1 MFILENPYV
10 SDLLRN
16 TIEKKN
22 YDVVLNDISSEL
34 GFSED
39 VILKNNQ
46 ESIMNYRDKKLL
58 YTNSENSIEWIV
70 ENLTSSKIV
79 EYIDI
84 FKNKYRFRELIRSIY
99 PDFQFME
106 INIDDID
113 SMDISQFKK
122 PFILK
127 PKYGFLSIGVYTITN
142 ENDWHEAVKEIKE
155 NTESHGNLFPK
166 EVISPKNYIIEEF
179 IQGTEYAVDAYYDKE
194 GKPVVINILEHKFSS
209 SEDVSDRLYITSK
222 KIIEENLQRITAF
235 LQKLGDIL
243 HIKSFPLHVEVR
255 IDNHQLVPIEIN
267 PMRFAGWC
275 TTDIVY
281 YAYGINPYEYFI
293 EQKKPVWK
301 NILADKEGK
310 IYSVIILDK
319 PKDMNAHNIK
329 HFDYDSLISK
339 FNHVIECRKTDI
351 SKYPIFGMLFTETP
365 EDNDNELD
373 EILTN
378 NLKKFISI

>member
-10 SDLLRN
+10 SELLKN

-39 VILKNNQ
+39 VFLRNDE
-46 ESIMNYRDKKLL
+46 ESINNYCDKKVL

-70 ENLTSSKIV
+70 ENLSTSEIV
-79 EYIDI
+79 KHIDI
-84 FKNKYRFRELIRSIY
+84 FKNKFRFRELIQSIY
-99 PDFQFME
+99 PDFQFRE
-106 INIDDID
+106 ISLDELDTI
-113 SMDISQFKK
+113 DISKYKK
-122 PFILK
+122 PFIIK
-127 PKYGFLSIGVYTITN
+127 PKYGFLSIGVYTIYN
-142 ENDWHEAVKEIKE
+142 NDNWLEAVKEIKE
-155 NTESHGNLFPK
+155 NTESHGSLFPK
-166 EVISPKNYIIEEF
+166 EVISPNNYIIEEF

-194 GKPVVINILEHKFSS
+194 GEPVVINILEHKFSS
-209 SEDVSDRLYITSK
+209 SDDVSDRLYITSK
-222 KIIEENLQRITAF
+222 KIIEENIQDITAF
-235 LQKLGDIL
+235 LKKIGDIL
-243 HIKSFPLHVEVR
+243 NIKSFPLHVEVR
-255 IDNHQLVPIEIN
+255 IHNNQLIPIEIN

-301 NILADKEGK
+301 NILKDKEGK

-319 PKDMNAHNIK
+319 PKDINTNDIK
-329 HFDYDSLISK
+329 RFDYDSVISR
-339 FNHVIECRKTDI
+339 FNNVMECRKTDI
-351 SKYPIFGMLFTETP
+351 KKYPIFGMLFTETP
-365 EDNDNELD
+365 DDNDNELE

-378 NLKKFISI
+378 NLKEFISI

>member
-39 VILKNNQ
+39 IVLRNDE
-46 ESIMNYRDKKLL
+46 ESIINYCDKKLL

-84 FKNKYRFRELIRSIY
+84 FKNKYRFRELIGSIY

-106 INIDDID
+106 INIDAID
-113 SMDISQFKK
+113 SIDISPLKK

-166 EVISPKNYIIEEF
+166 EVISPKNFIIEEF
-179 IQGTEYAVDAYYDKE
+179 IQGTEYAVDAYYDNE

-255 IDNHQLVPIEIN
+255 IHNNQLVPIEIN

-293 EQKKPVWK
+293 EQKKPIWK

-319 PKDMNAHNIK
+319 PKDINTSKIQ
-329 HFDYDSLISK
+329 HFDYDSLISR
-339 FNHVIECRKTDI
+339 FNHVIEYRKTDI

-365 EDNDNELD
+365 EDKDNELK

-378 NLKKFISI
+378 NLKEFIKI

>member
-39 VILKNNQ
+39 VVLRNDE
-46 ESIMNYRDKKLL
+46 ESIINYRDKKLL

-70 ENLTSSKIV
+70 ENLTSSEIV

-106 INIDDID
+106 INIDTID
-113 SMDISQFKK
+113 SIDISPFKK
-122 PFILK
+122 PFIIK

-142 ENDWHEAVKEIKE
+142 DNDWQEAVKEIKE
-155 NTESHGNLFPK
+155 NTESHGSLFPK
-166 EVISPKNYIIEEF
+166 EVISPNSYIIEEF

-194 GKPVVINILEHKFSS
+194 GEPVVINILEHKFSS

-235 LQKLGDIL
+235 LKKLGGIL
-243 HIKSFPLHVEVR
+243 NIKSFPLHIEVR
-255 IDNHQLVPIEIN
+255 IHNNQMIPIEIN

-319 PKDMNAHNIK
+319 PKDMNANDIK
-329 HFDYDSLISK
+329 YFDYDRLITK
-339 FNHVIECRKTDI
+339 FNNVIECRKTDI
-351 SKYPIFGMLFTETP
+351 AKYPIFGMLFTETP
-365 EDNDNELD
+365 EDNDNELK

-378 NLKKFISI
+378 NLKDFIHV

>member
-10 SDLLRN
+10 SELLKN

-39 VILKNNQ
+39 VFLRNDE
-46 ESIMNYRDKKLL
+46 ESINNYCDKKVL

-70 ENLTSSKIV
+70 ENLSTSEIV
-79 EYIDI
+79 KHIDI
-84 FKNKYRFRELIRSIY
+84 FKNKFRFRELIQSIY
-99 PDFQFME
+99 PDFQFRE
-106 INIDDID
+106 ISLDELDTI
-113 SMDISQFKK
+113 DISKYKK
-122 PFILK
+122 PFIIK
-127 PKYGFLSIGVYTITN
+127 PKYGFLSIGVYTIYN
-142 ENDWHEAVKEIKE
+142 NDNWLEAVKEIKE
-155 NTESHGNLFPK
+155 NTESHGSLFPK
-166 EVISPKNYIIEEF
+166 EVISPNNYIIEEF

-194 GKPVVINILEHKFSS
+194 GEPVVINILEHKFSS
-209 SEDVSDRLYITSK
+209 SDDVSDRLYITSK
-222 KIIEENLQRITAF
+222 KIIEENIQDITAF
-235 LQKLGDIL
+235 LKKIGDIL
-243 HIKSFPLHVEVR
+243 NIKSFPLHVEVR
-255 IDNHQLVPIEIN
+255 IHNNQLIPIEIN

-301 NILADKEGK
+301 NILKDKEGK

-319 PKDMNAHNIK
+319 PKDINTNDIK
-329 HFDYDSLISK
+329 RFDYDSVISR
-339 FNHVIECRKTDI
+339 FNNVMECRKTDI
-351 SKYPIFGMLFTETP
+351 KKYPIFGMLFTETP
-365 EDNDNELD
+365 DDNDNELE